1 MDPEQLVDAVKKP
14 GFVWQEEQWKHEDA
28 FHRHKKAQLIFVAE
42 GYQHLHTDK
51 NRFLLPANHAAWI
64 PSNQYHKTSTGLE
77 YVSLWTLYYSQKEWS
92 SFYKKLHLFVVPS
105 VLKQII
111 LHTKKWSLNRTY
123 NQAEQVFLQ
132 AILAEL
138 PTFKKSGPPLQL
150 PLPSDAELLP
160 VVEYIN
166 THLSN
171 FIQVKDLAE
180 VYPFSLRTLERKFK
194 QDLGMTVA
202 RYIQLAKI
210 IKSVELLSQR
220 RLSIKE
226 IAQAVGYAGSES
238 FSNRFVQLMGKRPS
252 AFIKANS

>member
-1 MDPEQLVDAVKKP
+1 MNPVHLVDAVNKP

-64 PSNQYHKTSTGLE
+64 PSNQYHKTSTDLE
-77 YVSLWTLYYSQKEWS
+77 NVSLWTLYYSQKEWN
-92 SFYKKLHLFVVPS
+92 SFYEKLHLFAVPP
-105 VLKQII
+105 VLKQMI
-111 LHTKKWSLNRTY
+111 LHTKKWSLNQSYDRT
-123 NQAEQVFLQ
+123 EQVFLQ
-132 AILAEL
+132 AIRSEL
-138 PTFKKSGPPLQL
+138 PAFKKSGPPLQL
-150 PLPSDAELLP
+150 PLPKDPDLFP
-160 VVEYIN
+160 VVEHIN
-166 THLSN
+166 NHLSN
-171 FIQVKDLAE
+171 LIQVKDLAE

-220 RLSIKE
+220 RLSVKE

-252 AFIKANS
+252 EFMKTNS